1 MSDADKIKE
10 AEESITK
17 IASELKGMKNATDL
31 LQGAEK
37 KTDAVL
43 NRAEQILQAT
53 QELTGKW
60 GEVVKTLSDFNRH
73 FGEVQAE
80 YKRMAKE
87 SEKKTTDA
95 VAALE
100 SNVKES
106 INVSNRRLEE
116 VQAENKRMAK
126 ESEKKTTD
134 AVTAL
139 ESNVRESINV
149 SNRHFGEVQA
159 ENKRIEDGIERLI
172 NNVQIA
178 ARESRTR
185 QYITMGFVIF
195 SLVVALSIFI
205 GLFVVTSGG
214 A

>member
-10 AEESITK
+10 AEESIQK
-17 IASELKGMKNATDL
+17 ISSELKGMKNATDL
-31 LQGAEK
+31 LQDAEK

-80 YKRMAKE
+80 YKKIAKE
-87 SEKKTTDA
+87 SEKKTTEA

-106 INVSNRRLEE
+106 INVSTRRLEE
-116 VQAENKRMAK
+116 VQAENKR
-126 ESEKKTTD
+126 
-134 AVTAL
+134 
-139 ESNVRESINV
+139 
-149 SNRHFGEVQA
+149 
-159 ENKRIEDGIERLI
+159 IEAGIERLI
-172 NNVQIA
+172 NNIQIA

-195 SLVVALSIFI
+195 SLVVALRILI
-205 GLFVVTSGG
+205 ILL
-214 A
+214 

>member
-10 AEESITK
+10 AEESIQK

-31 LQGAEK
+31 LHGAEK

-106 INVSNRRLEE
+106 INVSNRRFE
-116 VQAENKRMAK
+116 
-126 ESEKKTTD
+126 
-134 AVTAL
+134 
-139 ESNVRESINV
+139 
-149 SNRHFGEVQA
+149 EVQA

-172 NNVQIA
+172 NNVQGA
-178 ARESRTR
+178 ARESMTR

-195 SLVVALSIFI
+195 SLVVALSILI
-205 GLFVVTSGG
+205 VLVVTSGG

>member
-10 AEESITK
+10 AEESIQK
-17 IASELKGMKNATDL
+17 ISSELKGMKNATAL
-31 LQGAEK
+31 LQDAEK

-95 VAALE
+95 VTALE
-100 SNVKES
+100 SNVRES

-116 VQAENKRMAK
+116 VQAENKR
-126 ESEKKTTD
+126 
-134 AVTAL
+134 
-139 ESNVRESINV
+139 
-149 SNRHFGEVQA
+149 
-159 ENKRIEDGIERLI
+159 IEGGIEKLI
-172 NNVQIA
+172 NNVQGA

-195 SLVVALSIFI
+195 SLVGALSILI
-205 GLFVVTSGG
+205 VLVVTSGG

>member
-1 MSDADKIKE
+1 MSDADKIQE
-10 AEESITK
+10 AEESIQK
-17 IASELKGMKNATDL
+17 ISSELKGMKNATDL
-31 LQGAEK
+31 LQDAEK

-80 YKRMAKE
+80 YKKIAKE
-87 SEKKTTDA
+87 SEKKTTEA

-116 VQAENKRMAK
+116 M
-126 ESEKKTTD
+126 
-134 AVTAL
+134 
-139 ESNVRESINV
+139 
-149 SNRHFGEVQA
+149 QA
-159 ENKRIEDGIERLI
+159 ENKRIEAGIERLI
-172 NNVQIA
+172 NHIQIA

-195 SLVVALSIFI
+195 SLVVALRILI
-205 GLFVVTSGG
+205 ILL
-214 A
+214 

>member
-10 AEESITK
+10 AEESIQK

-31 LQGAEK
+31 LQDAEK

-53 QELTGKW
+53 QELTGKC

-95 VAALE
+95 VTALE
-100 SNVKES
+100 SNVRES

-116 VQAENKRMAK
+116 VQAENKR
-126 ESEKKTTD
+126 
-134 AVTAL
+134 
-139 ESNVRESINV
+139 I
-149 SNRHFGEVQA
+149 G
-159 ENKRIEDGIERLI
+159 DGIERLI
-172 NNVQIA
+172 SNIQIV

-185 QYITMGFVIF
+185 QYITMSFVIF
-195 SLVVALSIFI
+195 SLVVALSILI
-205 GLFVVTSGG
+205 VLVVTSGG

>member
-1 MSDADKIKE
+1 MSDADKIQE
-10 AEESITK
+10 AEESIQK
-17 IASELKGMKNATDL
+17 ISSELKGMKNATDL
-31 LQGAEK
+31 LQDAEK

-80 YKRMAKE
+80 YKKIAKE
-87 SEKKTTDA
+87 SEKKTTEA

-116 VQAENKRMAK
+116 M
-126 ESEKKTTD
+126 
-134 AVTAL
+134 
-139 ESNVRESINV
+139 
-149 SNRHFGEVQA
+149 QA
-159 ENKRIEDGIERLI
+159 ENKRIEAGIERLI
-172 NNVQIA
+172 NNIQIA

-195 SLVVALSIFI
+195 SLVVALRILI
-205 GLFVVTSGG
+205 ILL
-214 A
+214 

>member
-10 AEESITK
+10 AEESIQK
-17 IASELKGMKNATDL
+17 ISSELKGMKNAADL
-31 LQGAEK
+31 LQDAEK

-53 QELTGKW
+53 QELTGKY

-80 YKRMAKE
+80 YKKMAKE

-116 VQAENKRMAK
+116 VQAENKR
-126 ESEKKTTD
+126 
-134 AVTAL
+134 
-139 ESNVRESINV
+139 
-149 SNRHFGEVQA
+149 
-159 ENKRIEDGIERLI
+159 IEDGIEKLV

-195 SLVVALSIFI
+195 LLVMVVALSILNKSF
-205 GLFVVTSGG
+205 L
-214 A
+214 